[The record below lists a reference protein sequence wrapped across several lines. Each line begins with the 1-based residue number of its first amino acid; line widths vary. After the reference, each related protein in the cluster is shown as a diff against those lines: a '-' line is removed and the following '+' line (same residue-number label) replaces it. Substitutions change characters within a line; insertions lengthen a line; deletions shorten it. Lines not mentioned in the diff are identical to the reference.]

1 MDKEFPTP
9 SFARGA
15 RRGPRTRFVLLAV
28 VAAFLLGAGAVGWL
42 AWKGELPF
50 APRSGQNEQ
59 VPLTGE
65 AHEVATLAELPTT
78 AESQAEQTAQ
88 EVEQVAEMQGG
99 MEARIAGMEQR
110 LARLDLQS
118 QAVSGNAARAEG
130 LLIAFAARRAVER
143 GEHLGWLEDQIELR
157 FGAADPAAVRAIIAA
172 SQEPVTTEQLVARL
186 DELAPRLTQEVE
198 QGLSWSWFKRQVSEM
213 FIIRK
218 ETTPSPLPLD
228 RLARARSR
236 LQAGAVDSAIAS
248 VQQLPGAAAAAAWIE
263 DASRYGAALKAL
275 ERLEQKAILEPREL
289 RDSGGQ
295 KVEQP
300 SPADMAE

>member
-9 SFARGA
+9 NFALGA

-28 VAAFLLGAGAVGWL
+28 LAAFLLGAGAVGWL
-42 AWKGELPF
+42 AWKGDLPF
-50 APRSGQNEQ
+50 AAGPQRSGQ
-59 VPLTGE
+59 VPLAGE
-65 AHEVATLAELPTT
+65 APGPATLADLPATP
-78 AESQAEQTAQ
+78 ESQAEQTAQ

-99 MEARIAGMEQR
+99 MEARISGMEQR

-143 GEHLGWLEDQIELR
+143 GENLGWLEDQIELR

-172 SQEPVTTEQLVARL
+172 SQEPVTTDQLVARL

-198 QGLSWSWFKRQVSEM
+198 QGVSWSWFKRQVSEM

-218 ETTPSPLPLD
+218 DTTPSPLPHD

-236 LQAGAVDSAIAS
+236 LQAGAIDAAIAS
-248 VQQLPGAAAAAAWIE
+248 VQQLPGAPAAAGWIK
-263 DASRYGAALKAL
+263 DASRYGAAIKAL

-300 SPADMAE
+300 SPADIVE